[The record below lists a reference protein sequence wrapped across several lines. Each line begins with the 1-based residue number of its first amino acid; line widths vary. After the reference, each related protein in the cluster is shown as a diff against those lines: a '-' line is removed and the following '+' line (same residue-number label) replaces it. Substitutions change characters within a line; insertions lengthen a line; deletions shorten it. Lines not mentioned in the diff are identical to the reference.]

1 MTWTLMSTRSLCCHF
16 QTVSDDLLPSMC
28 DLVDQV
34 EDEDDGDDV
43 LDVKPV
49 HLAKEAHSGRQ
60 LIRSSDLRVVLQGS

>member
-1 MTWTLMSTRSLCCHF
+1 
-16 QTVSDDLLPSMC
+16 MC

-60 LIRSSDLRVVLQGS
+60 LIRSSDLRVILQGS